1 MKRFSII
8 SVLVFFVFMIGFG
21 QSGKAILLDGN
32 IITFKRFNGILVKD
46 TLKPNK
52 TDFLTH
58 FPTIFNGEVREI
70 QFEKLKS
77 ITFIKEKSV
86 ISVIAESKTNIQF
99 PCSAIIEE
107 ISLLIDDVLTNEL
120 IVRNF
125 DIGNRHKGSKDP
137 EISKII
143 FD

>member
-1 MKRFSII
+1 MKRFSLINI
-8 SVLVFFVFMIGFG
+8 LVFLGIMIGFG

-32 IITFKRFNGILVKD
+32 VITFKRFNGILVQD
-46 TLKPNK
+46 TLKPSK

-58 FPTIFNGEVREI
+58 FPAIFNGEVREI

-99 PCSAIIEE
+99 PCSALIEE

-125 DIGNRHKGSKDP
+125 DIGNRHNGSKNP

>member
-1 MKRFSII
+1 MKRFSLIN
-8 SVLVFFVFMIGFG
+8 VFVFLGFMIGFG
-21 QSGKAILLDGN
+21 QSGKVILVDGN
-32 IITFKRFNGILVKD
+32 VFTFKRLNGIVITDTVK
-46 TLKPNK
+46 KGK
-52 TDFLTH
+52 SDFITH
-58 FPTIFNGEVREI
+58 FPTVFNGEVREI
-70 QFEKLKS
+70 QFDKLKS
-77 ITFIKEKSV
+77 ITFTQNGSAIN
-86 ISVIAESKTNIQF
+86 ALGESKTNIQF
-99 PCSAIIEE
+99 PCSALIEE

>member
-1 MKRFSII
+1 MINI
-8 SVLVFFVFMIGFG
+8 LVFLGIMIGFG

-32 IITFKRFNGILVKD
+32 VITFKRFNGILVQD
-46 TLKPNK
+46 TLKPSK

-58 FPTIFNGEVREI
+58 FPAIFNWEVREI

-99 PCSAIIEE
+99 PCSALIEE

-125 DIGNRHKGSKDP
+125 DIGNRHNGSKNP

>member
-1 MKRFSII
+1 MKRFSVI

-21 QSGKAILLDGN
+21 QSGKAVLVDGN
-32 IITFKRFNGILVKD
+32 VFTFKRFNGITIQDTIKKD
-46 TLKPNK
+46 KNN
-52 TDFLTH
+52 FLIY
-58 FPTIFNGEVREI
+58 FPTVFNGEVREI
-70 QFEKLKS
+70 QFDKLKS
-77 ITFIKEKSV
+77 ITFTKDGSV
-86 ISVIAESKTNIQF
+86 INAVGESKTNIQF
-99 PCSAIIEE
+99 PCSALIEE

-125 DIGNRHKGSKDP
+125 DIGNRHNGSKDP